1 MNELLI
7 QKTSVNPNLNDS
19 DSYSGQ
25 SEKIKFD
32 PVKET
37 LKRLHPRS
45 KLKKILCFILYKFY
59 SCQIL
64 IAFISFILGF
74 LTFGLPLL
82 FIYNSRITNII
93 IPFLII
99 CIFSLIFSI
108 VLIIIHIV
116 DGKKHK
122 APLIAKWERKNILKN
137 IGISF
142 TLIILIISI
151 LLTINFYSKAIIYQ
165 NDEDIILD
173 YEEASLS
180 KELNCDFFFKYI
192 LNMIYFFP
200 SDINE
205 NNKNHKIKYY
215 LREEEYINIL
225 RRKIMNSS
233 IPLLLVSFNK
243 IIKCFIIQI
252 KYPVEQFL
260 FFFGAFSFLLLN
272 IIINYHN
279 YEHQKLI
286 ELDTEV
292 ISVFQIIMLGIIYIG
307 YISWLLHSSFR
318 FIKNPKDK
326 NFAIRKYN
334 FFCIFVLLLF
344 DLISFLGSSL
354 FFLSILY
361 FYVSI
366 SFGEEIFQK
375 LNISLFILK
384 NGFLLILIGNSYYFG
399 HYLLSMIFR
408 PLSIQYAPY
417 ELKNKSYVKANRKLI
432 NILNTKKS
440 AFKLKDVV
448 KK

>member
-1 MNELLI
+1 MDELLI
-7 QKTSVNPNLNDS
+7 QKTPVKPTLNDS
-19 DSYSGQ
+19 DSFSGQ

-37 LKRLHPRS
+37 LKRLRPHS

-82 FIYNSRITNII
+82 FIYNSIIKNII
-93 IPFLII
+93 TPFLII
-99 CIFSLIFSI
+99 CIFALIFSI
-108 VLIIIHIV
+108 VLIIIHII
-116 DGKKHK
+116 DGNKHK
-122 APLIAKWERKNILKN
+122 SSLIAKWERKNILKN

-142 TLIILIISI
+142 TLIILIISVS
-151 LLTINFYSKAIIYQ
+151 LTINFYSKAIIYQ
-165 NDEDIILD
+165 NDEAIILD
-173 YEEASLS
+173 NEEASLS
-180 KELNCDFFFKYI
+180 EELKCDFFFKYI

-205 NNKNHKIKYY
+205 NNKNHVIKYY
-215 LREEEYINIL
+215 FSEDEYINIL

-243 IIKCFIIQI
+243 IIKCFIIQV

-272 IIINYHN
+272 VIINN
-279 YEHQKLI
+279 YEHKKLI
-286 ELDTEV
+286 ELDIEV

-344 DLISFLGSSL
+344 DLITFLGSSL

-440 AFKLKDVV
+440 AFKLKDVA

>member
-1 MNELLI
+1 LVYF
-7 QKTSVNPNLNDS
+7 SNDS
-19 DSYSGQ
+19 DSFSGQ

-37 LKRLHPRS
+37 LKRLRPHS

-82 FIYNSRITNII
+82 FIYNSIIKNII
-93 IPFLII
+93 TPFLII
-99 CIFSLIFSI
+99 CIFALIFSI
-108 VLIIIHIV
+108 VLIIIHII
-116 DGKKHK
+116 DGNKHK
-122 APLIAKWERKNILKN
+122 SSLIAKWERKNILKN

-142 TLIILIISI
+142 TLIILIISVS
-151 LLTINFYSKAIIYQ
+151 LTINFYSKAIIYQ
-165 NDEDIILD
+165 NDEAIILD
-173 YEEASLS
+173 NEEASLS
-180 KELNCDFFFKYI
+180 EELKCDFFFKYI

-205 NNKNHKIKYY
+205 NNKNHVIKYY
-215 LREEEYINIL
+215 FSEDEYINIL

-243 IIKCFIIQI
+243 IIKCFIIQV

-272 IIINYHN
+272 VIINN
-279 YEHQKLI
+279 YEHKKLI
-286 ELDTEV
+286 ELDIEI

-344 DLISFLGSSL
+344 DLITFLGSSL
-354 FFLSILY
+354 FFLSIL
-361 FYVSI
+361 
-366 SFGEEIFQK
+366 
-375 LNISLFILK
+375 
-384 NGFLLILIGNSYYFG
+384 
-399 HYLLSMIFR
+399 
-408 PLSIQYAPY
+408 
-417 ELKNKSYVKANRKLI
+417 
-432 NILNTKKS
+432 
-440 AFKLKDVV
+440 
-448 KK
+448 

>member
-1 MNELLI
+1 MDELLI
-7 QKTSVNPNLNDS
+7 QKTPVKPNLNDS
-19 DSYSGQ
+19 DSFSGQ

-37 LKRLHPRS
+37 LKRLRPHS

-82 FIYNSRITNII
+82 FIYNSIIKNII
-93 IPFLII
+93 TPFLII
-99 CIFSLIFSI
+99 CIFALIFSI
-108 VLIIIHIV
+108 VLIIIHII
-116 DGKKHK
+116 DGNKHK
-122 APLIAKWERKNILKN
+122 SSLIAKWERKNILKN

-142 TLIILIISI
+142 TLIILIISVS
-151 LLTINFYSKAIIYQ
+151 LTINFYSKAIIYQ
-165 NDEDIILD
+165 NDEAIILD
-173 YEEASLS
+173 NEEASLS
-180 KELNCDFFFKYI
+180 EELKCDFFFKYI

-205 NNKNHKIKYY
+205 NNKNHIIKYY
-215 LREEEYINIL
+215 FSEDEYINIL

-243 IIKCFIIQI
+243 IIKCFIIQV

-272 IIINYHN
+272 VIINN
-279 YEHQKLI
+279 YEHKKLI
-286 ELDTEV
+286 ELDIEI

-344 DLISFLGSSL
+344 DLITFLGSSL

-440 AFKLKDVV
+440 AFKLKDVA

>member
-1 MNELLI
+1 MDELLI
-7 QKTSVNPNLNDS
+7 QKTPVKPTLNDS
-19 DSYSGQ
+19 DSFSGQ

-37 LKRLHPRS
+37 LKRLRPHS

-82 FIYNSRITNII
+82 FIYNSIIKNII
-93 IPFLII
+93 TPFLII
-99 CIFSLIFSI
+99 CIFALIFSI
-108 VLIIIHIV
+108 VLIIIHII
-116 DGKKHK
+116 DGNKHK
-122 APLIAKWERKNILKN
+122 SSLIAKWERKNILKN

-142 TLIILIISI
+142 TLIILIISVS
-151 LLTINFYSKAIIYQ
+151 LTINFYSKAIIYQ
-165 NDEDIILD
+165 NDEAIILD
-173 YEEASLS
+173 NEEASLS
-180 KELNCDFFFKYI
+180 EELKCDFFFKYI

-205 NNKNHKIKYY
+205 NNKNHIIKYY
-215 LREEEYINIL
+215 FSEDEYINIL

-243 IIKCFIIQI
+243 IIKCFIIQV

-272 IIINYHN
+272 VIINN
-279 YEHQKLI
+279 YEHKKLI
-286 ELDTEV
+286 ELDIEI

-344 DLISFLGSSL
+344 DLITFLGSSL

-440 AFKLKDVV
+440 AFKLKDVA

>member
-1 MNELLI
+1 MDELLI
-7 QKTSVNPNLNDS
+7 QKTPVKPNLNDS
-19 DSYSGQ
+19 DSFSGQ

-37 LKRLHPRS
+37 LKRLRPHS

-82 FIYNSRITNII
+82 FIYNSIIKNII
-93 IPFLII
+93 TPFLII
-99 CIFSLIFSI
+99 CIFALIFSI
-108 VLIIIHIV
+108 VLIIIHII
-116 DGKKHK
+116 DGNKHK
-122 APLIAKWERKNILKN
+122 SSLIAKWERKNILKN

-142 TLIILIISI
+142 TLIILIISVS
-151 LLTINFYSKAIIYQ
+151 LTINFYSKAIIYQ
-165 NDEDIILD
+165 NDEAIILD
-173 YEEASLS
+173 NEEASLS
-180 KELNCDFFFKYI
+180 EELKCDFFFKYI

-205 NNKNHKIKYY
+205 NNKNHIIKYY
-215 LREEEYINIL
+215 FSEDEYINIL

-243 IIKCFIIQI
+243 IIKCFIIQV

-260 FFFGAFSFLLLN
+260 FFFVAFSFFLF
-272 IIINYHN
+272 IVIINN
-279 YEHQKLI
+279 YEHKKLI
-286 ELDTEV
+286 ELDIEV

-344 DLISFLGSSL
+344 DLITFLGSSL

-440 AFKLKDVV
+440 AFKLKDVA

>member
-1 MNELLI
+1 MDELLI
-7 QKTSVNPNLNDS
+7 QKTPVKPNLNDS
-19 DSYSGQ
+19 DSFSGQ

-37 LKRLHPRS
+37 LKRLRPHS

-82 FIYNSRITNII
+82 FIYNSIIKNII
-93 IPFLII
+93 TPFLII
-99 CIFSLIFSI
+99 CIFALIFSI
-108 VLIIIHIV
+108 VLIIIHII
-116 DGKKHK
+116 DGNKHK
-122 APLIAKWERKNILKN
+122 SSLIAKWERKNILKN

-142 TLIILIISI
+142 TLIILIISVS
-151 LLTINFYSKAIIYQ
+151 LTINFYSKAIIYQ
-165 NDEDIILD
+165 NDEAIILD
-173 YEEASLS
+173 NEEASLS
-180 KELNCDFFFKYI
+180 EELKCDFFFKYI

-205 NNKNHKIKYY
+205 NNKNHIIKYY
-215 LREEEYINIL
+215 FSEDEYINIL

-243 IIKCFIIQI
+243 IIKCFIIQV

-272 IIINYHN
+272 VIINN
-279 YEHQKLI
+279 YEHKKLI
-286 ELDTEV
+286 ELDIEI

-344 DLISFLGSSL
+344 DLITFLGSSL

-361 FYVSI
+361 FYISI

-440 AFKLKDVV
+440 AFKLKDVA

>member
-1 MNELLI
+1 MDELLI
-7 QKTSVNPNLNDS
+7 QKTPVKPTLNDS
-19 DSYSGQ
+19 DSFSGQ

-37 LKRLHPRS
+37 LKRLRPHS

-82 FIYNSRITNII
+82 FIYNSIIKNII
-93 IPFLII
+93 TPFLII
-99 CIFSLIFSI
+99 CIFALIFSI
-108 VLIIIHIV
+108 ALIIIHII
-116 DGKKHK
+116 DGNKHK
-122 APLIAKWERKNILKN
+122 SSLIAKWERKNILKN

-142 TLIILIISI
+142 TLIILIISVS
-151 LLTINFYSKAIIYQ
+151 LTINFYSKAIIYQ
-165 NDEDIILD
+165 NDEAIILD
-173 YEEASLS
+173 NEEASLS
-180 KELNCDFFFKYI
+180 EELKCDFFFKYI

-205 NNKNHKIKYY
+205 NNKNHVIKYY
-215 LREEEYINIL
+215 FSEDEYINIL

-243 IIKCFIIQI
+243 IIKCFIIQV

-272 IIINYHN
+272 VIINN
-279 YEHQKLI
+279 YEHKKLI
-286 ELDTEV
+286 ELDIEI

-344 DLISFLGSSL
+344 DLITFLGSSL

-440 AFKLKDVV
+440 AFKLKDVA

>member
-1 MNELLI
+1 MDELLI
-7 QKTSVNPNLNDS
+7 QKTPVKPNLNDS
-19 DSYSGQ
+19 DSFSGQ

-37 LKRLHPRS
+37 LKRLRPHS

-82 FIYNSRITNII
+82 FIYNSIIKNII
-93 IPFLII
+93 TPFLII
-99 CIFSLIFSI
+99 CIFALIFSI
-108 VLIIIHIV
+108 VLIIIHII
-116 DGKKHK
+116 DGNKHK
-122 APLIAKWERKNILKN
+122 SSLIAKWERKNILKN

-142 TLIILIISI
+142 TLIILIISVS
-151 LLTINFYSKAIIYQ
+151 LTINFYSKAIIYQ
-165 NDEDIILD
+165 NDEAIILD
-173 YEEASLS
+173 NEEASLS
-180 KELNCDFFFKYI
+180 EELKCDFFFKYI

-205 NNKNHKIKYY
+205 NNKNHVIKYY
-215 LREEEYINIL
+215 FSEDEYINIL

-243 IIKCFIIQI
+243 IIKCFIIQV

-272 IIINYHN
+272 VIINN
-279 YEHQKLI
+279 YEHKKLI
-286 ELDTEV
+286 ELDIEV

-344 DLISFLGSSL
+344 DLITFLGSSL

-440 AFKLKDVV
+440 AFKLKDVA

>member
-1 MNELLI
+1 MDELLI
-7 QKTSVNPNLNDS
+7 QKTPVKPNLNDS
-19 DSYSGQ
+19 DSFSGQ

-37 LKRLHPRS
+37 LKRLRPHS

-82 FIYNSRITNII
+82 FIYNSIIKNII
-93 IPFLII
+93 TPFLII
-99 CIFSLIFSI
+99 CIFALIFSI
-108 VLIIIHIV
+108 VLIIIHII
-116 DGKKHK
+116 DGNKHK
-122 APLIAKWERKNILKN
+122 SSLIAKWERKNILKN

-142 TLIILIISI
+142 TLIILIISVS
-151 LLTINFYSKAIIYQ
+151 LTINFYSKAIIYQ
-165 NDEDIILD
+165 NDEAIILD
-173 YEEASLS
+173 NEEASLS
-180 KELNCDFFFKYI
+180 EELKCDFFFKYI

-205 NNKNHKIKYY
+205 NNKNHIIKYY
-215 LREEEYINIL
+215 FSEDEYINIL

-243 IIKCFIIQI
+243 IIKCFIIQV

-272 IIINYHN
+272 VIINN
-279 YEHQKLI
+279 YEHKKLI
-286 ELDTEV
+286 ELDIEV

-344 DLISFLGSSL
+344 DLITFLGSSL

-440 AFKLKDVV
+440 AFKLKDVA

>member
-1 MNELLI
+1 MDELLI
-7 QKTSVNPNLNDS
+7 QKTPVKPTLNDS
-19 DSYSGQ
+19 DSFSGQ

-37 LKRLHPRS
+37 LKRLRPHS

-82 FIYNSRITNII
+82 FIYNSIIKNII
-93 IPFLII
+93 TPFLII
-99 CIFSLIFSI
+99 CIFALIFSI
-108 VLIIIHIV
+108 ALIIIHII
-116 DGKKHK
+116 DGNKHK
-122 APLIAKWERKNILKN
+122 SSLIAKWERKNILKN

-142 TLIILIISI
+142 TLIILIISVS
-151 LLTINFYSKAIIYQ
+151 LTINFYSKAIIYQ
-165 NDEDIILD
+165 NDEAIILD
-173 YEEASLS
+173 NEEASLS
-180 KELNCDFFFKYI
+180 EELKCDFFFKYI

-205 NNKNHKIKYY
+205 NNKNHVIKYY
-215 LREEEYINIL
+215 FSEDEYINIL

-243 IIKCFIIQI
+243 IIKCFIIQV

-272 IIINYHN
+272 VIINN
-279 YEHQKLI
+279 YEHKKLI
-286 ELDTEV
+286 ELDIEV

-344 DLISFLGSSL
+344 DLITFLGSSL

-440 AFKLKDVV
+440 AFKLKDVA

>member
-1 MNELLI
+1 MSELLI
-7 QKTSVNPNLNDS
+7 QKTPIKPNLNDS

-37 LKRLHPRS
+37 LKRIRPRS

-64 IAFISFILGF
+64 ITFISFILGF

-93 IPFLII
+93 IPALII
-99 CIFSLIFSI
+99 CIFALIFSI
-108 VLIIIHIV
+108 ALIILHIV
-116 DGKKHK
+116 DGNKHK
-122 APLIAKWERKNILKN
+122 VPLIAKWERKNILKN

-142 TLIILIISI
+142 TLIILIISVS
-151 LLTINFYSKAIIYQ
+151 LTINFYSKAIIYQ
-165 NDEDIILD
+165 NDEAIILD
-173 YEEASLS
+173 NEEASLS
-180 KELNCDFFFKYI
+180 EELKCDFFFKYI

-205 NNKNHKIKYY
+205 NNKNHVIKYY
-215 LREEEYINIL
+215 FSEDEYINIL

-243 IIKCFIIQI
+243 IIKCFIIQV

-260 FFFGAFSFLLLN
+260 FFFGAFSFLLFN
-272 IIINYHN
+272 IIINN
-279 YEHQKLI
+279 YELKKLN

-334 FFCIFVLLLF
+334 CFCEFILLLF
-344 DLISFLGSSL
+344 DLITFLGSSI

-366 SFGEEIFQK
+366 SFGEENFQK

-408 PLSIQYAPY
+408 PISIQYAPY

-440 AFKLKDVV
+440 AFKLKDVA